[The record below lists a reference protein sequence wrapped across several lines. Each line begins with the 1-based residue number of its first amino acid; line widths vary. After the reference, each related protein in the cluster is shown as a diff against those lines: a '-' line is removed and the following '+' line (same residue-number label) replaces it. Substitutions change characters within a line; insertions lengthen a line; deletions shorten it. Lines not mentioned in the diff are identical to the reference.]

1 LLGVDPGQARV
12 IPRGIPL
19 DRIPETPKSRSE
31 LGLPEDLPILINVG
45 RQTAQ
50 KGHLALLDAFEIVK
64 GERVAHLVILGR
76 QGDASRE
83 LREGISGRGLQ
94 ADVTVIDY
102 TPDVFHYLAHASV
115 FVFSSFMEGL
125 GTAVLEAM
133 ASGVPVVA
141 FDIPPVREA
150 TGEGRFAHLVAAGD
164 IGALAGAVLDVLE
177 DGRDL
182 GGEAE
187 TWVAANYSLEV
198 VAARLHGLL
207 ADVARG
213 A

>member
-1 LLGVDPGQARV
+1 
-12 IPRGIPL
+12 
-19 DRIPETPKSRSE
+19 
-31 LGLPEDLPILINVG
+31 
-45 RQTAQ
+45 
-50 KGHLALLDAFEIVK
+50 
-64 GERVAHLVILGR
+64 
-76 QGDASRE
+76 
-83 LREGISGRGLQ
+83 
-94 ADVTVIDY
+94 
-102 TPDVFHYLAHASV
+102 
-115 FVFSSFMEGL
+115 MEGL